1 MRLVQWKSEE
11 KSTEWKRQKR
21 VGDMKH
27 NLALGAFLN
36 ASSWAYHAMYNVAV
50 EHFKIWIEIFSLPM
64 EFLTLKYF
72 SPPRLLITCCMF
84 TFSSIRRNGNDAS
97 LVICHVLM
105 LNIKFSFTTV
115 EGIEMKRFM
124 QRKASLL
131 MSPTKS
137 LMKLFI
143 EAIYATE

>member
-1 MRLVQWKSEE
+1 
-11 KSTEWKRQKR
+11 
-21 VGDMKH
+21 
-27 NLALGAFLN
+27 
-36 ASSWAYHAMYNVAV
+36 
-50 EHFKIWIEIFSLPM
+50 
-64 EFLTLKYF
+64 
-72 SPPRLLITCCMF
+72 MF

-105 LNIKFSFTTV
+105 LNIKFSFTTF

-143 EAIYATE
+143 EATYATE